1 MTPLW
6 GGSVRKALACLSSVL
21 RLSRR
26 RARVRYA
33 AFVIRDSL
41 PHVKCLRR
49 GVSCLV
55 GLMMFLALVGTS
67 DAGAGS
73 VHPPPLN
80 SVNGLL
86 VLFGVDK
93 QAADLVLLVD
103 TSGSMSTPPN
113 APYPGTLRAY
123 RSFVSA
129 ASDSDF
135 LSVVTFDV
143 NADERFNGSLRGP
156 GRALALSA
164 LPPVATGASTDI
176 GAALEAALERLS
188 RPDSNDVQ
196 ILLVLTDGLNDPAQ
210 SSVYPRSFG
219 GSTWARLANM
229 AREQTLTHNVNVYG
243 DGLTGI
249 GHTDIGLIKKVFP
262 NATLLGLPSDQLGS
276 FFDEAI
282 TRARAEQLRRPVAR
296 ELAGGRVSVKVVG
309 TSDLG
314 ESTTV
319 KVRLHSSYAHLPVS
333 VTLGQVTVTGP
344 NGERFPALSPATGEV
359 ISLQPGQDSG
369 VLEVRAAVP
378 YAGRHWYQPSRTDH
392 ESLRVSLQGDVA
404 VQPDLLLHRTLGSR
418 LNTHASLQQAAPVT
432 AEATSGLTVIRFAE
446 LLGLAALALLVL
458 GLLYR
463 RFLWLPTLTGGLL
476 DLDSERYHPFTG
488 KRLSVP
494 GGNIGAVKTDGGR
507 VEFLTRRGK
516 PGKVYVRRLDDP
528 VAMERYEIPSRLAGE
543 QQVKSLDRVVI
554 GRAKFALSRR
564 GRKSTVG
571 S

>member
-1 MTPLW
+1 
-6 GGSVRKALACLSSVL
+6 
-21 RLSRR
+21 
-26 RARVRYA
+26 
-33 AFVIRDSL
+33 
-41 PHVKCLRR
+41 
-49 GVSCLV
+49 
-55 GLMMFLALVGTS
+55 MMSLALVSAS
-67 DAGAGS
+67 DAGAAA
-73 VHPPPLN
+73 VPPRPLN
-80 SVNGLL
+80 TVNDLL

-143 NADERFNGSLRGP
+143 NADQRFSGSLRGP

-176 GAALEAALERLS
+176 GAALAAALERLN

-196 ILLVLTDGLNDPAQ
+196 ILLVLTDGLNDPGPG
-210 SSVYPRSFG
+210 SVYPRSFG
-219 GSTWARLANM
+219 GSAWASIVYK
-229 AREQTLTHNVNVYG
+229 AREQSRTHNVNVYG

-249 GHTDIGLIKKVFP
+249 GQTDIGLLKKVFP
-262 NATLLGLPSDQLGS
+262 DATLLGLPSDQLGS

-282 TRARAEQLRRPVAR
+282 TKARAEQLRRPMAK
-296 ELAGGRVSVKVVG
+296 EFAAGRVSVKVVG
-309 TSDLG
+309 SSELG
-314 ESTTV
+314 SNTTL

-333 VTLGQVTVTGP
+333 VRLGQVTVTGP
-344 NGERFPALSPATGEV
+344 NGERFPAQSGASGQVVT
-359 ISLQPGQDSG
+359 LQPGQDSG
-369 VLEVRAAVP
+369 VLKVTAAVP
-378 YAGRHWYQPSRTDH
+378 YTGRPWYQPSQTDH
-392 ESLRVSLQGDVA
+392 QSLRLAFQGDVA
-404 VQPDLLLHRTLGSR
+404 VQPDLLLHRTLGSQ
-418 LNTHASLQQAAPVT
+418 LNTHASLQQAPPVT
-432 AEATSGLTVIRFAE
+432 VEATSGLTLIRLAE
-446 LLGLAALALLVL
+446 LLGLAALALLVI

-463 RFLWLPTLTGGLL
+463 RFLWLPNLTGGLL

-488 KRLSVP
+488 KRLNVP
-494 GGNIGAVKTDGGR
+494 GGNIEPVKTDGGR

-528 VAMERYEIPSRLAGE
+528 VALERFEIETRLGGE

-571 S
+571 G